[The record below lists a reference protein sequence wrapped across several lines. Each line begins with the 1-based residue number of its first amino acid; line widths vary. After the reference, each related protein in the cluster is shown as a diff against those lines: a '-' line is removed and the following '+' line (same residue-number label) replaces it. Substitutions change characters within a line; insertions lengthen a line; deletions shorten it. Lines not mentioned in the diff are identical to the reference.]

1 MIFLKI
7 RRGEEMLRR
16 TTTKPGLIVA
26 FALVAAAASVGY
38 VVFLAILAP
47 QQLAEATAAATDL
60 VCSRCV
66 GTSDIADSAVI
77 SAKIGSG
84 QVGNSDIANNAVGTA
99 KIGSGQ
105 VGNSDLASSAVT
117 SSKISDTSGVQ
128 SVDIVNGQV
137 ASADIADGTITST
150 DIARGAIKPK
160 VLTVHGVAVT
170 LVPGEQNHSFADCP
184 LETILTG
191 GGFQIGTLDVKI
203 YNNYPYDATRWVV
216 SGVNQGTSDA
226 VFQSFAQCALPS
238 P

>member
-1 MIFLKI
+1 
-7 RRGEEMLRR
+7 MLRR

-77 SAKIGSG
+77 S
-84 QVGNSDIANNAVGTA
+84 A